1 MCTQSVGL
9 LAGVLESRGISTVC
23 IALLRN
29 VAERVRPPRA
39 LAVPFPFGL
48 PLGSASDAEGQ
59 RRVMLAAMSLLSL
72 AGPGPVLSGY
82 EADPS
87 HSRDH

>member
-9 LAGVLESRGISTVC
+9 LAAALEAEGISSVC
-23 IALLRN
+23 IALLRR

-48 PLGSASDAEGQ
+48 PLGSADDGVQQ
-59 RRVMLAAMSLLSL
+59 RHVLLEAL
-72 AGPGPVLSGY
+72 RLLQAAGPGPVLHDFRGG
-82 EADPS
+82 
-87 HSRDH
+87 